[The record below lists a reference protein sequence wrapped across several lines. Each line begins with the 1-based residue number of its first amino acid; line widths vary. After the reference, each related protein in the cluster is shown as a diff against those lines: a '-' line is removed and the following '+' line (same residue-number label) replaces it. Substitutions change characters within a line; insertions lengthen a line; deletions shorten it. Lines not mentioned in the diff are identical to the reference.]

1 MTVRGVRVL
10 VVGATG
16 EIGGVAARQLTGQGA
31 VTALAGRDR
40 RRLARTAEELGGRPW
55 QPFDAYDLDG
65 GAGLAGW
72 AETALG
78 GLDALVVAV
87 GVAGFGPAT
96 DVSDA
101 SCEHLFT
108 VNALAPMAVV
118 RGALPV
124 LSAGG
129 AVVVVTGRS
138 WTARWW
144 AWPTTRRPRPR
155 SPPGWA
161 SWDARRVAAGS
172 GSPTYACRIWIPAS
186 PDARPWEPRPNWV
199 RAPTRRT
206 RSAVSSSRR
215 RSRLGPTDPASTWP
229 PFPRGVRAGG
239 APHGSH
245 GA

>member
-129 AVVVVTGRS
+129 AVVVVTGEIVDRPMVGMADY
-138 WTARWW
+138 TAAKAALA
-144 AWPTTRRPRPR
+144 AWLGVVGRE
-155 SPPGWA
+155 
-161 SWDARRVAAGS
+161 ARRRRVRVTDVRMPHLDTGFAGRAAVGTPPEL
-172 GSPTYACRIWIPAS
+172 GPGADPE
-186 PDARPWEPRPNWV
+186 D
-199 RAPTRRT
+199 
-206 RSAVSSSRR
+206 AVS
-215 RSRLGPTDPASTWP
+215 RLVVAPALASGP
-229 PFPRGVRAGG
+229 
-239 APHGSH
+239 H
-245 GA
+245 